1 MVLDVEQ
8 GKFITK
14 HDCRSRYSTL
24 LLDQDE
30 HVKYAVLDKMSRFTY
45 QILDPFDR
53 TYNPSKAA
61 LEGSEVDK
69 LFRKALDFSFI
80 DLLTD

>member
-1 MVLDVEQ
+1 M
-8 GKFITK
+8 
-14 HDCRSRYSTL
+14 H
-24 LLDQDE
+24 
-30 HVKYAVLDKMSRFTY
+30 RFTY

-69 LFRKALDFSFI
+69 LFRKAMDFSFI
-80 DLLTD
+80 DLLTDQKLEAFTAHKKQRQ